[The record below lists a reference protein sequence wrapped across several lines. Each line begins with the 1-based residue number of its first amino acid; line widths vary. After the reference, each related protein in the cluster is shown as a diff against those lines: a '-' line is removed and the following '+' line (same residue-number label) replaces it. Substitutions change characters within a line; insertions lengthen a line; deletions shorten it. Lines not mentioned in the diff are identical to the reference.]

1 MTTLSLEAKEVEPLE
16 EKGPP
21 ATHNLWQPYHE
32 TGDAGVEN
40 ALVERYLP
48 LVRTVVGRVALSLP
62 AHVRPEDLHSA
73 GLVGL
78 LQAIRSYDA
87 TAGASFETFARFRIR
102 GAVLDELRRLDW
114 VPRLVHEKARR
125 IQNVLNEL
133 EQQLGQSPGEE
144 EVANALGLTPGEYR
158 DWLEEIRPVAFV
170 CLDACASADTP
181 DGTTQHESIPDNSQP
196 SPFDSASG
204 NELKELIARRIRQL
218 PQSAT
223 KSARPVLFRG
233 SSLAGNSRGLRA
245 DRIAH
250 LADPFTSH
258 SCHPLVHRA
267 AGSRSSSAR
276 SRGTRMIILVGAMIV
291 LASVAGGFIMAG
303 GHFYTL
309 MHLSELVIIGGAAL
323 GAVVI
328 MAPKRVLIDLLRS
341 IVIVLKG
348 TPYNRRAYDEL
359 FQALYELFQLGRR
372 SGLIALEEHLTTPS
386 TSSIFQRYPGVLG
399 NHEALEFLCGAL
411 RPVMN
416 GRVKPDQLRHLL
428 ETDLERMV
436 EESEGPITVL
446 NRAADAMPGFGI
458 VAAVLGIVITM
469 ASIAGPIE
477 QIGIKVAAALVGTFL
492 GIFLGYGFLSPLAVN
507 MEFNVSA
514 RLAYFRCISSSVV
527 SFASGMAP
535 GMAIEVARRSLSED
549 LRPGADELEAMLK
562 ALAANAAKSP

>member
-1 MTTLSLEAKEVEPLE
+1 
-16 EKGPP
+16 
-21 ATHNLWQPYHE
+21 
-32 TGDAGVEN
+32 
-40 ALVERYLP
+40 
-48 LVRTVVGRVALSLP
+48 
-62 AHVRPEDLHSA
+62 
-73 GLVGL
+73 
-78 LQAIRSYDA
+78 
-87 TAGASFETFARFRIR
+87 
-102 GAVLDELRRLDW
+102 
-114 VPRLVHEKARR
+114 
-125 IQNVLNEL
+125 
-133 EQQLGQSPGEE
+133 
-144 EVANALGLTPGEYR
+144 
-158 DWLEEIRPVAFV
+158 
-170 CLDACASADTP
+170 
-181 DGTTQHESIPDNSQP
+181 
-196 SPFDSASG
+196 
-204 NELKELIARRIRQL
+204 
-218 PQSAT
+218 
-223 KSARPVLFRG
+223 
-233 SSLAGNSRGLRA
+233 
-245 DRIAH
+245 
-250 LADPFTSH
+250 
-258 SCHPLVHRA
+258 
-267 AGSRSSSAR
+267 
-276 SRGTRMIILVGAMIV
+276 MIILVGAMIV

-411 RPVMN
+411 RPVID

-562 ALAANAAKSP
+562 TLAANATKSQ